1 MRLVSAYRGE
11 LQVIERD
18 DFASIQSSGFTT
30 QMGGLDRLLP
40 PEGLAYGA
48 VHEVL
53 SATEGL
59 GLFFTALLAKIATDR
74 RGFLIWSDRQR
85 LLYPLALR
93 SAGINL
99 ERLLVLHP
107 KDEAEEIWAVGE
119 CMRCRGVGATVAM
132 MGRLSHIQA
141 RRLQLA

>member
-1 MRLVSAYRGE
+1 MHLVSAYRGE

-18 DFASIQSSGFTT
+18 DFASIRSSGFTT

-53 SATEGL
+53 SAPGEGL

-99 ERLLVLHP
+99 E
-107 KDEAEEIWAVGE
+107 
-119 CMRCRGVGATVAM
+119 
-132 MGRLSHIQA
+132 
-141 RRLQLA
+141 